1 MNLEQYFTGLLDSHQ
16 PDLALSERTWDRRA
30 DEVSCFTV
38 FESDLALQTVLQHHE
53 LTGQS
58 VLEISFGGGRHLL
71 EFARRGA
78 RVSGVEISA
87 KMLRH
92 TQQKLQAAGLIGQAD
107 VLLYAPWEAVD
118 LEEHGWKGAFDLVF
132 LYMSPAL
139 SGTAM
144 LRKALA
150 ASRNGFYVCS
160 YVHREDSLLGALQ
173 DELGLPRRPV
183 GRKTAD
189 SLYNLFNLL
198 YQWGY
203 FPQLSFEERNSTSS
217 YEPDDILQRYASWLW
232 RKGAN
237 SEQLQQLL
245 QLLRKRAE
253 AGKVSSRS
261 RDLVGH
267 LYLDKRLRR

>member
-1 MNLEQYFTGLLDSHQ
+1 M
-16 PDLALSERTWDRRA
+16 
-30 DEVSCFTV
+30 
-38 FESDLALQTVLQHHE
+38 
-53 LTGQS
+53 
-58 VLEISFGGGRHLL
+58 
-71 EFARRGA
+71 
-78 RVSGVEISA
+78 
-87 KMLRH
+87 
-92 TQQKLQAAGLIGQAD
+92 
-107 VLLYAPWEAVD
+107 
-118 LEEHGWKGAFDLVF
+118 F

-139 SGTAM
+139 SCTAM

-160 YVHREDSLLGALQ
+160 YAHREDSLLGALQ

-183 GRKTAD
+183 GSKTAD

-232 RKGAN
+232 RAGA
-237 SEQLQQLL
+237 SGEQLQQLL

-253 AGKVSSRS
+253 TGKVSSRS

-267 LYLDKRLRR
+267 LYLDKRMRR